1 MTTQSNKHHYNGIPR
16 VPWNLRQGV
25 LAWGDTPKKKWSLNC
40 VWRNSRSWTANVEK
54 VGRVQEN
61 SMSRGM
67 AWDTGCKAG
76 AQGINYR
83 WGKKDGQ
90 RPSNE
95 RSCELFQGIWSL
107 TYTTASTFWTLN
119 ILNSLT
125 SHLWPS
131 TFHCSCCSKGAQWP
145 PSWPI
150 QWNLT
155 CFF

>member
-1 MTTQSNKHHYNGIPR
+1 MVFLECHGTWDKGFWRGERRPR
-16 VPWNLRQGV
+16 RSDPWIV
-25 LAWGDTPKKKWSLNC
+25 F
-40 VWRNSRSWTANVEK
+40 WRNSRSWTASMEE

-61 SMSRGM
+61 SMSKGM

-76 AQGINYR
+76 TRGINYR
-83 WGKKDGQ
+83 WGKKGGQ
-90 RPSNE
+90 RPSYE

-107 TYTTASTFWTLN
+107 THTTVSTFWTLN

-131 TFHCSCCSKGAQWP
+131 TFPCSCCSKGAQWP

-155 CFF
+155 CFL